1 MNTEGDNM
9 KKALTLLQL
18 ALHVAMLSIARY
30 NVRTATKIVK
40 REERTLDKIVNMMEV
55 KNNGN

>member
-1 MNTEGDNM
+1 M

>member
-1 MNTEGDNM
+1 M
-9 KKALTLLQL
+9 KKAVILLQL

-40 REERTLDKIVNMMEV
+40 REENRLDKIVNEMEDLT
-55 KNNGN
+55 